1 MDKAVWK
8 TEIFLLF
15 LIVTKEFKSEGKMEI
30 SLELCLGD

>member
-15 LIVTKEFKSEGKMEI
+15 IVTKEFKSERKMEI
-30 SLELCLGD
+30 SLELCLGS